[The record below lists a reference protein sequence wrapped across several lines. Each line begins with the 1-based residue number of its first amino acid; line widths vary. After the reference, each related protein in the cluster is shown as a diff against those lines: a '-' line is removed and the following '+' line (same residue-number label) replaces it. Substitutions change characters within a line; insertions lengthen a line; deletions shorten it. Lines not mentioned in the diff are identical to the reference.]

1 MIVALYHEYIFM
13 EKNKWMRESEG
24 KWVKQKDNKKACFVF
39 FFSRNFL
46 KSRIKIRIKLFL

>member
-39 FFSRNFL
+39 LFLKKFL